1 MFFSCEKKCAI
12 LTEPEWLAD
21 QHGEWFIFIIY
32 RITMIAWLD
41 RRIYWSPLTKRRSYL
56 RAWKTGTDKLFSYIN
71 FTSISLCFWIQYLF
85 VILYAI
91 QWLNELIKKSLHL
104 YEIFC
109 WLHNGLHKNT
119 PINPHDMTDK
129 FFAIFCYLCGHNFCT
144 MQYVTYMYMIL
155 SYCWRLG
162 FFLG

>member
-91 QWLNELIKKSLHL
+91 QWLNELINKVYICMKLFADFTMVCAKIPLSIRLTWQINFL
-104 YEIFC
+104 QFFVIYEDI
-109 WLHNGLHKNT
+109 
-119 PINPHDMTDK
+119 ISV
-129 FFAIFCYLCGHNFCT
+129 LCS
-144 MQYVTYMYMIL
+144 M
-155 SYCWRLG
+155 
-162 FFLG
+162 

>member
-1 MFFSCEKKCAI
+1 MHSKALHWNMNTLDINISRLQSRSLIHAYNIFSCLCQSPFFSRCFFLVKKKCAI

-56 RAWKTGTDKLFSYIN
+56 RAWKTGTDKLFSYTN

-91 QWLNELIKKSLHL
+91 QWLNELIK
-104 YEIFC
+104 
-109 WLHNGLHKNT
+109 
-119 PINPHDMTDK
+119 
-129 FFAIFCYLCGHNFCT
+129 
-144 MQYVTYMYMIL
+144 
-155 SYCWRLG
+155 
-162 FFLG
+162 

>member
-1 MFFSCEKKCAI
+1 MHSKARLHWNMNTLDINISRLQSRSLIHAYNIFSCLCQSPFFLDVFFLWKKCAI

-85 VILYAI
+85 VMLYAI
-91 QWLNELIKKSLHL
+91 QWLNELIK
-104 YEIFC
+104 
-109 WLHNGLHKNT
+109 
-119 PINPHDMTDK
+119 
-129 FFAIFCYLCGHNFCT
+129 
-144 MQYVTYMYMIL
+144 
-155 SYCWRLG
+155 
-162 FFLG
+162 

>member
-41 RRIYWSPLTKRRSYL
+41 RRIYWSPLTKRRSYP
-56 RAWKTGTDKLFSYIN
+56 RAWKTGTDKVFSYIN
-71 FTSISLCFWIQYLF
+71 FTSISSF
-85 VILYAI
+85 V
-91 QWLNELIKKSLHL
+91 WN
-104 YEIFC
+104 FC
-109 WLHNGLHKNT
+109 WLHNGLRKNT
-119 PINPHDMTDK
+119 PINPHDMTNK
-129 FFAIFCYLCGHNFCT
+129 FFAIFCYLWGHNFCT

>member
-91 QWLNELIKKSLHL
+91 QWLNELINKVYICMKLFADFTMVCAKIPLSIRMTWQINFLQFFVI
-104 YEIFC
+104 YEDI
-109 WLHNGLHKNT
+109 
-119 PINPHDMTDK
+119 ISV
-129 FFAIFCYLCGHNFCT
+129 LCS
-144 MQYVTYMYMIL
+144 M
-155 SYCWRLG
+155 
-162 FFLG
+162 

>member
-1 MFFSCEKKCAI
+1 MKHEHIGHKYLKASITKPYPCLQYIFLSLSISIFFQMFFYCEKKCAI

-91 QWLNELIKKSLHL
+91 QWLNELIK
-104 YEIFC
+104 
-109 WLHNGLHKNT
+109 
-119 PINPHDMTDK
+119 
-129 FFAIFCYLCGHNFCT
+129 
-144 MQYVTYMYMIL
+144 
-155 SYCWRLG
+155 
-162 FFLG
+162 